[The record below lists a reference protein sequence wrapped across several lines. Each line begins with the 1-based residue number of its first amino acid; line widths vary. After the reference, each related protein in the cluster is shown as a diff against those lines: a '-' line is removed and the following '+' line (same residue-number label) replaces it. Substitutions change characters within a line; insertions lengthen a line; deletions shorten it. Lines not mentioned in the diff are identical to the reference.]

1 VVVFYQRYSYICGK
15 AAFFSAP
22 AGSGSCS
29 LLFIALAFTLFPCM
43 KRLQNTGNKIHFVS
57 LGCAR
62 NLVDTEVML
71 GILLQSGYEVS
82 DDLEKADFLVVNTC
96 GFLSS
101 ARQESCDTIASLFE
115 GKKKGAKVVVAG
127 CMVQKH
133 KEELKTQFPDIHYF
147 LGSGDMEKI
156 LEAVRSASPG
166 EAVTSAR
173 SYLEWGEVPRQLS
186 TPKNYAYLKI
196 AEGCAKQC
204 AFCIIPK
211 IKGPLRSKPQ
221 EQVLKEFDA
230 LLSQGVHEVI
240 LIAQDLGDYG
250 KERKEV
256 AGLENLIREMLRRK
270 GDFWIR
276 FLYLYPDE
284 ITEDLLALMASD
296 ARICAYLDMPIQ
308 HINDKMLKAM
318 RRKTSREQIIRTI
331 DTLRQK
337 LPGAVIRTSLMVGFP
352 GETQEQFEELVKF
365 VQEHPLDNVGL
376 FKYSK
381 EEESASAKFDGHI
394 PEEVK
399 QDRFEKLAAVQ
410 MKVARKQNR
419 RYIGKKLKVIVE
431 GFHPD
436 SPYLMRGR
444 FYGQCPEID
453 GQVII
458 NDARL
463 VDGFGKFYEVEITD
477 VADYDLIGRVV
488 GPLEAKK
495 PSKLTLA

>member
-1 VVVFYQRYSYICGK
+1 
-15 AAFFSAP
+15 
-22 AGSGSCS
+22 
-29 LLFIALAFTLFPCM
+29 M
-43 KRLQNTGNKIHFVS
+43 KRLQTVGNKIHFVS

-71 GILLQSGYEVS
+71 GIVLKAGYEITDQV
-82 DDLEKADFLVVNTC
+82 EKADYLVVNTC
-96 GFLSS
+96 AFLSS
-101 ARQESCDTIASLFE
+101 ARKESCDAIHSLFE
-115 GKKKGAKVVVAG
+115 EKKKSAKVIVAG

-133 KEELKTQFPDIHYF
+133 KEELKNQFPAIHYF

-156 LEAVRSASPG
+156 LEAVQSTEAG

-173 SYLEWGEVPRQLS
+173 SYLEWGEVPRQIS

-211 IKGPLRSKPQ
+211 IKGPLKSKPQ

-230 LLSQGVHEVI
+230 LLSQGVHEII

-250 KERKEV
+250 KERKEKS
-256 AGLENLIREMLRRK
+256 GLENLVREMLKRK

-284 ITEDLLALMASD
+284 ITEELLSLMASD

-308 HINDKMLKAM
+308 HINDTMLKAM
-318 RRKTSREQIIRTI
+318 RRKTNREQIIQTMQMLRT
-331 DTLRQK
+331 K
-337 LPGAVIRTSLMVGFP
+337 LPHAVIRTSLMVGFP
-352 GETQEQFEELVKF
+352 KETEEQFEELVSF
-365 VQEHPLDNVGL
+365 VKKYPLDNVGI
-376 FKYSK
+376 FKYSR
-381 EEESASAKFDGHI
+381 EEESSSAKFDGHL
-394 PEEVK
+394 PEEIK
-399 QDRFEKLAAVQ
+399 QERFEKLAKAQ
-410 MKVARKQNR
+410 MQVVRKRNR
-419 RYIGKKLKVIVE
+419 SYIGKKLRVIIE
-431 GFHPD
+431 GYHPD

-458 NDARL
+458 NDL
-463 VDGFGKFYEVEITD
+463 SYVDAFGKFYEVEITD
-477 VADYDLIGRVV
+477 VIDYDLIGRVV
-488 GPLEAKK
+488 ATSHTNSK
-495 PSKLTLA
+495 SKLALA

>member
-1 VVVFYQRYSYICGK
+1 
-15 AAFFSAP
+15 
-22 AGSGSCS
+22 
-29 LLFIALAFTLFPCM
+29 M
-43 KRLQNTGNKIHFVS
+43 KRLQNFGNKIHFVS

-71 GILLQSGYEVS
+71 GILLKSGYEVT
-82 DDLEKADFLVVNTC
+82 DQVNKADYLVVNTC
-96 GFLSS
+96 GFLAS
-101 ARQESCDTIASLFE
+101 ARQESCDTIQSLFDD
-115 GKKKGAKVVVAG
+115 KKKNAKVIVAG

-133 KEELKTQFPDIHYF
+133 KDELKAQFPDIHYF

-156 LEAVRSASPG
+156 LEAVQSSDAG

-173 SYLEWGEVPRQLS
+173 SYLEWGEIPRQIS

-221 EQVLKEFDA
+221 EQVLKEFDV
-230 LLSQGVHEVI
+230 LLSQGVHEII

-250 KERKEV
+250 KERKEIS
-256 AGLENLIREMLRRK
+256 GLENLVREMLKRK

-284 ITEDLLALMASD
+284 ITDELLTLMASD
-296 ARICAYLDMPIQ
+296 SRICAYLDMPLQ
-308 HINDKMLKAM
+308 HINNTMLKAM
-318 RRKTSREQIIRTI
+318 RRKTSREQIINTI
-331 DTLRQK
+331 QSLRSK
-337 LPGAVIRTSLMVGFP
+337 LPGAIIRTSLMVGFP
-352 GETQEQFEELVKF
+352 GETEEQFEELVKF
-365 VQEHPLDNVGL
+365 VQEYPLDNIGI
-376 FKYSK
+376 FKYSL
-381 EEESASAKFDGHI
+381 EAESPSAKMTGHI
-394 PEEVK
+394 ADDVK
-399 QDRFEKLAAVQ
+399 QVRFEKLAAAQ
-410 MKVARKQNR
+410 MKVIRKRNR
-419 RYIGKKLKVIVE
+419 AYIGKKFKVIVE
-431 GFHPD
+431 GYHPD

-458 NDARL
+458 NDGRK

-477 VADYDLIGRVV
+477 VADYDLIGAVV
-488 GPLEAKK
+488 GPVSTKK
-495 PSKLTLA
+495 AAASSGNKLMLAAQ

>member
-1 VVVFYQRYSYICGK
+1 
-15 AAFFSAP
+15 
-22 AGSGSCS
+22 
-29 LLFIALAFTLFPCM
+29 M
-43 KRLQNTGNKIHFVS
+43 KRLQNSGNKIHFVS

-71 GILLQSGYEVS
+71 GILLKSGYEVT
-82 DDLEKADFLVVNTC
+82 DQVDKADYLVVNTC
-96 GFLSS
+96 GFLAS
-101 ARQESCDTIASLFE
+101 ARQESCDTIDSLFE
-115 GKKKGAKVVVAG
+115 GKKKSAKVIVAG

-133 KEELKTQFPDIHYF
+133 KDELKTQFPDIHYF

-156 LEAVRSASPG
+156 LEAVESSNQG

-173 SYLEWGEVPRQLS
+173 SYLEWGEIPRQLS

-230 LLSQGVHEVI
+230 LLSQGVHEII

-250 KERKEV
+250 KERKEIS
-256 AGLENLIREMLRRK
+256 GLENLVREMLKRK
-270 GDFWIR
+270 GNFWIR

-284 ITEDLLALMASD
+284 ITDELLSLMASD
-296 ARICAYLDMPIQ
+296 SRICAYLDMPIQ

-318 RRKTSREQIIRTI
+318 RRKTNREQIIHTI
-331 DTLRQK
+331 ETLRKK

-352 GETQEQFEELVKF
+352 GETEEQFEELVRF
-365 VQEHPLDNVGL
+365 VKEHPLDNIGI
-376 FKYSK
+376 FKYSR
-381 EEESASAKFDGHI
+381 EEESPSAKMDGHLS
-394 PEEVK
+394 EEIK
-399 QDRFEKLAAVQ
+399 QARYEKLATAQ
-410 MKVARKQNR
+410 MKVVRKRNR
-419 RYIGKKLKVIVE
+419 AYIGQKLKVIVE
-431 GFHPD
+431 GYHPD

-458 NDARL
+458 TDGRL
-463 VDGFGKFYEVEITD
+463 VDAFGKFYEVEITD
-477 VADYDLIGRVV
+477 VADYDLIGHVL
-488 GPLEAKK
+488 GPVETKK
-495 PSKLTLA
+495 APAPKSTKLSLV